1 MKLKFTPPRLQ
12 AAVIVSILALI
23 VSSVF
28 SWAQLRQAATAELR
42 EAREQS
48 LSYQLEQVQ
57 SHYTYQ
63 ISYQGS
69 VLECPAPSSRIKV
82 ETGALRCVTAITFDG
97 TRYGEIAALPIERDW
112 DGYCVE
118 IAVPP
123 LENPPVEGEEVYDY
137 YFLYLEPMSGAPV
150 LDLVVHKID
159 LASGQVTSGVLH
171 RTALLELDT
180 LEESPRKAMLSAY
193 AALFEALDA
202 LPAQAEPQ

>member
-1 MKLKFTPPRLQ
+1 MKRHFTPPRLQ
-12 AAVIVSILALI
+12 AAVVVSILALI
-23 VSSVF
+23 VSSAF

-48 LSYQLEQVQ
+48 LSYKLEQVQ

-82 ETGALRCVTAITFDG
+82 QTGALRCVTAITFDG
-97 TRYGEIAALPIERDW
+97 VRYGEIAALPIERDW
-112 DGYCVE
+112 DGYSVE
-118 IAVPP
+118 VAVPP
-123 LENPPVEGEEVYDY
+123 LENPPVESDQAYDY
-137 YFLYLEPMSGAPV
+137 YFLYLEPMSGEPV
-150 LDLVVHKID
+150 LDLVYHKID
-159 LASGQVTSGVLH
+159 LALGQVTSGVVH

-193 AALFEALDA
+193 AALYAALDD
-202 LPAQAEPQ
+202 LPVQAAA

>member
-1 MKLKFTPPRLQ
+1 MKRHFTPPRLQ
-12 AAVIVSILALI
+12 AAVAVSILALI
-23 VSSVF
+23 VSSAF

-48 LSYQLEQVQ
+48 LSYKLEQVQ

-82 ETGALRCVTAITFDG
+82 QTGALRCVTAITFDG
-97 TRYGEIAALPIERDW
+97 VRYGEIAALPIERDW
-112 DGYCVE
+112 DGYSVE
-118 IAVPP
+118 VAVPP
-123 LENPPVEGEEVYDY
+123 LENPPVENDQAYDY
-137 YFLYLEPMSGAPV
+137 YFLYLEPMSGEPV
-150 LDLVVHKID
+150 LDLVFHKID
-159 LASGQVTSGVLH
+159 LALGQVTSGVVH

-193 AALFEALDA
+193 AALYAALDD
-202 LPAQAEPQ
+202 LPVQAAA